1 MQKETMVNSIS
12 SRGRHCYVDSS
23 VLTIL
28 QTSVRI
34 PSTPATLFQCCL
46 FCLDSAALLML
57 NEEPLYLFGQIQT
70 SQTGGQLYSD
80 TFPPMVSVIWFKLSY
95 TSIMASQ
102 ACWILRNSSWVFGV
116 RFRSSRS
123 RRWYLRTR
131 CIGTVNRSRS
141 RNRPFSASGNV
152 VKMEALCH

>member
-1 MQKETMVNSIS
+1 MVNSIL

-34 PSTPATLFQCCL
+34 PSTPATLFQFCL
-46 FCLDSAALLML
+46 FCLYSAALLRL

-80 TFPPMVSVIWFKLSY
+80 TFPPWWVLSGLSFLTHQSWRRRLAGYSGTPRGCSESGSEAPAAEDGIWGRAASERSTDLGVGTGHFRLLEMWSKWRRCVINL
-95 TSIMASQ
+95 I
-102 ACWILRNSSWVFGV
+102 
-116 RFRSSRS
+116 
-123 RRWYLRTR
+123 
-131 CIGTVNRSRS
+131 
-141 RNRPFSASGNV
+141 
-152 VKMEALCH
+152 